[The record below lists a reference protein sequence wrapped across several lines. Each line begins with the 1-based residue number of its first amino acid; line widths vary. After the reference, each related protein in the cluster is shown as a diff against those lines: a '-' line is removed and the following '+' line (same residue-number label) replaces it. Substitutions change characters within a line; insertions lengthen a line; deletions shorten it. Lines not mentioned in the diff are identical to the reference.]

1 MAAFEAKELG
11 CSAVTPPTNLE
22 AIHWFFKEGRWRY
35 MSPAQRQQIIDIMRE
50 ARLIVQ
56 GFPSDQGETP
66 EVKLLVRKAGETFPS
81 SKVEQVKVITSWISR
96 LV

>member
-11 CSAVTPPTNLE
+11 CSEIAPPTNLE
-22 AIHWFFKEGRWRY
+22 AIHWFFKEGKWRY
-35 MSPAQRQQIIDIMRE
+35 MSPPQKQQVIILMQE

-56 GFPSDQGETP
+56 DFPSDQAEVV
-66 EVKLLVRKAGETFPS
+66 EVKMLVKKARESFPS
-81 SKVEQVKVITSWISR
+81 SKVEQVQLITYWISR

>member
-11 CSAVTPPTNLE
+11 CSEITPPTNLE
-22 AIHWFFKEGRWRY
+22 AIHWFFKEGKWRY
-35 MSPAQRQQIIDIMRE
+35 MSPTQRQQVITLMQE

-56 GFPSDQGETP
+56 GFPSDQSEVP
-66 EVKLLVRKAGETFPS
+66 EVRLLVGRAQSSFPS
-81 SKVEQVKVITSWISR
+81 SKVEQTQLITFWISR

>member
-1 MAAFEAKELG
+1 MAIFEARELG
-11 CSAVTPPTNLE
+11 CSEMTPPTNME

-35 MSPAQRQQIIDIMRE
+35 MSPAQRQQIIALMQE

-56 GFPSDQGETP
+56 EFPSDQLEVP
-66 EVKLLVRKAGETFPS
+66 EVKQLVRKAQESFPS
-81 SKVEQVKVITSWISR
+81 SKVEQTQLITYWISR

>member
-1 MAAFEAKELG
+1 MAAFEARELG

-22 AIHWFFKEGRWRY
+22 AIHWFFREGKWRY
-35 MSPAQRQQIIDIMRE
+35 VSPPQRQQIIGIMQE

-81 SKVEQVKVITSWISR
+81 SKVEQVQVITSWISR